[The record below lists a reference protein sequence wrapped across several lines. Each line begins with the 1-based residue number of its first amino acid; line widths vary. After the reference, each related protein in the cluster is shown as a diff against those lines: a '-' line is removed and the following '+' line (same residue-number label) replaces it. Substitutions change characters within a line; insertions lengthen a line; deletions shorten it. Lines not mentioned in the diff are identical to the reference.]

1 MSVILRPRTAQS
13 LGTRNRTGREL
24 AAVVTCGAAVLVLV
38 LAAAIPVA
46 AEKATDTVQR
56 EAGCPCPVLRWGV
69 GG

>member
-24 AAVVTCGAAVLVLV
+24 AMVVTCGAAVLVLV

-46 AEKATDTVQR
+46 AEKASVAANVITIMP
-56 EAGCPCPVLRWGV
+56 GNPGN
-69 GG
+69 

>member
-24 AAVVTCGAAVLVLV
+24 AAVVTGGAAVLVLV

-46 AEKATDTVQR
+46 AEKASMSPDVT
-56 EAGCPCPVLRWGV
+56 GIMPGNPGN
-69 GG
+69 

>member
-46 AEKATDTVQR
+46 AEKISVAPDVTGIMPGNPGD
-56 EAGCPCPVLRWGV
+56 
-69 GG
+69 

>member
-24 AAVVTCGAAVLVLV
+24 AAFVTGGAVVLVLV

-46 AEKATDTVQR
+46 AEKALV
-56 EAGCPCPVLRWGV
+56 AGNATTIMPENPGN
-69 GG
+69 